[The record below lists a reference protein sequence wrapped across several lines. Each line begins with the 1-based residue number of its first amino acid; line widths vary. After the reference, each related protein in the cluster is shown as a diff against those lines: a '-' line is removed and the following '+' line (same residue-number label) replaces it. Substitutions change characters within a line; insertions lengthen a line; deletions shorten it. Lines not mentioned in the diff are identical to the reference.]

1 MILNQT
7 HKIHRQIINI
17 SRPEDGVFL
26 PYFWIH
32 MVLKS
37 HWIPLHSI
45 NSHANWRMAA
55 TENMGQPPNRF
66 RKNWRQISINYI
78 IISYKIP
85 INPPLVP
92 VHSPAGVEDRRVGR
106 GFGLPTKGTRHRV
119 LQSTLVWW
127 WKFCKWTNSGWWF
140 QTFFIFHSIWD
151 NPSHWLSYFA
161 RWLVKSPPTRIN
173 MMEVS

>member
-7 HKIHRQIINI
+7 PKIHRQIINI

-92 VHSPAGVEDRRVGR
+92 SSQPGRRWRPPRRTRIWPSDKRNATSRPTIDACLVVEI
-106 GFGLPTKGTRHRV
+106 
-119 LQSTLVWW
+119 LQMNQ
-127 WKFCKWTNSGWWF
+127 F
-140 QTFFIFHSIWD
+140 
-151 NPSHWLSYFA
+151 
-161 RWLVKSPPTRIN
+161 WLV
-173 MMEVS
+173 VSNIFYFP